1 MGLVLPQTV
10 KVKWTGNIRK
20 HYEDK
25 GYTYTNHLAEFD
37 VDVLDLTNGSMVLV
51 KVKCDYCD
59 YTITEM
65 PYKQYL
71 QLRGAYCCPNCIKHR
86 KKTRDKNG
94 NLIYVEIPYR
104 NREWLYNEYI
114 VKDRDANDIAK
125 ECGIN
130 MRTLREWISMLDLPY
145 KPSKSEGLTKEI
157 LYDLYRVQRK
167 TTFEIGQMFDM
178 TDGTIG
184 YWLKKY
190 DIPTFT
196 TSETTNYYLYKKG
209 GLEKAR
215 ETQSTMQNRIKSSCR
230 QHGINIEDFEGFS
243 TTEQHMAR
251 NNTYYK
257 ERKNK
262 VFERDNYTCQCCG
275 KRGGNLNA
283 HHLYNFA
290 EYEDLRYDVEN
301 GITFCECCHLVN
313 YPNSF
318 HSIYGEKNNTPEQV
332 YEFINMRKKE
342 AV

>member
-1 MGLVLPQTV
+1 MGLILPQTV

-25 GYTYTNHLAEFD
+25 GYTYTNHLDEFD

-59 YTITEM
+59 DTITEM

-86 KKTRDKNG
+86 KKTKDKNG
-94 NLIYVEIPYR
+94 NLVYVEIPYR

-145 KPSKSEGLTKEI
+145 KPSKSEGLTKEL
-157 LYDLYRVQRK
+157 LYDLYRIQRK
-167 TTFEIGQMFDM
+167 TTIEIGQMFDM
-178 TDGTIG
+178 TDGAIG

-196 TSETTNYYLYKKG
+196 TSETTNYYLYEKG

-215 ETQSTMQNRIKSSCR
+215 EIQSTMENRIKSSCR
-230 QHGINIEDFEGFS
+230 
-243 TTEQHMAR
+243 
-251 NNTYYK
+251 
-257 ERKNK
+257 
-262 VFERDNYTCQCCG
+262 
-275 KRGGNLNA
+275 
-283 HHLYNFA
+283 
-290 EYEDLRYDVEN
+290 
-301 GITFCECCHLVN
+301 
-313 YPNSF
+313 
-318 HSIYGEKNNTPEQV
+318 
-332 YEFINMRKKE
+332 
-342 AV
+342 